1 VRAKVTTKLRI
12 STVIVD
18 DEPLARKG
26 LSLRLAE
33 FDNIEIVGECKNG
46 LEAVTLIPQV
56 RPDLVFLD
64 IQMPGLNGFQVI
76 NKLQELNQPIPLIVF
91 VTAFDSY
98 AIKAFDVHALDYV
111 LKPVD
116 GRRLKDAVD
125 KVVLTLERQ
134 QQDGDNQKLARLVA
148 DFTGDDCEDILRK
161 LASGESISTNPYP
174 DVLAIKDGSEVTRVA
189 LNDIKWIDAAGDYM
203 CVHATDQT
211 HIMRRT
217 MKELEKDLDPKN
229 FVRAHRSAIVNIKF
243 VQKMVSHISGE
254 YHLILNNGTEL
265 KVSRSHRD
273 RVKDMI
279 KL

>member
-1 VRAKVTTKLRI
+1 VTKQLRI

-33 FDNIEIVGECKNG
+33 FDNIDIVGECKNG
-46 LEAVTLIPQV
+46 IEAVALIPQV

-76 NKLQELNQPIPLIVF
+76 NKLQELKQPIPLIVF

-116 GRRLKDAVD
+116 GRRLKDAID
-125 KVVLTLERQ
+125 KVQLTLERQ

-161 LASGESISTNPYP
+161 LASGENITTNPYP
-174 DVLAIKDGSEVTRVA
+174 DILAIKDGSEVTRVA
-189 LNDIKWIDAAGDYM
+189 VNEIQWIDAAGDYM

-217 MKELEKDLDPKN
+217 MKELENDLDPKK
-229 FVRAHRSAIVNIKF
+229 FVRAHRSAIVNIKY

-273 RVKDMI
+273 RVKEMI
-279 KL
+279 RL

>member
-1 VRAKVTTKLRI
+1 MTQKLRI

-26 LSLRLAE
+26 LSLRLSE
-33 FDNIEIVGECKNG
+33 FDNIDIVGECKNG
-46 LEAVTLIPQV
+46 IEAVTLIPQV

-76 NKLQELNQPIPLIVF
+76 NKLQELKQPIPLIVF

-125 KVVLTLERQ
+125 KVKLTLERK

-161 LASGESISTNPYP
+161 LASGESITTNPYP
-174 DVLAIKDGSEVTRVA
+174 DILAIKDGSEVTRVA
-189 LNDIKWIDAAGDYM
+189 VNDIQWIDAAGDYM

-217 MKELEKDLDPKN
+217 MKELENDLDPKK
-229 FVRAHRSAIVNIKF
+229 FVRTHRSAIVNIKF

-273 RVKDMI
+273 RVKEMI

>member
-1 VRAKVTTKLRI
+1 MSQKLRI

-33 FDNIEIVGECKNG
+33 FENIEIVGECKNG
-46 LEAVTLIPQV
+46 LEAVTLIPQL

-76 NKLQELNQPIPLIVF
+76 NKLQELKQPMPLIVF

-116 GRRLKDAVD
+116 ESRLKDAVD
-125 KVVLTLERQ
+125 KVLMTLERE
-134 QQDGDNQKLARLVA
+134 QQDGNNQKLATLLA

-161 LASGESISTNPYP
+161 LASGESISTNIYP

-189 LNDIKWIDAAGDYM
+189 INDIQWIDAAGDYM
-203 CVHATDQT
+203 CVHATEKT

-217 MKELEKDLDPKN
+217 MKELENDLDPKK

-273 RVKDMI
+273 RVKEMI